1 MPACLIAAVPT
12 VVIALVVECR
22 AEGIVAVHI
31 IHRAVDPL
39 FRIFGKAAVQLRG
52 NDSAY
57 IAITSAIDNVFYGF
71 TQRAIKAA
79 H

>member
-1 MPACLIAAVPT
+1 M
-12 VVIALVVECR
+12 
-22 AEGIVAVHI
+22 
-31 IHRAVDPL
+31 DPL
-39 FRIFGKAAVQLRG
+39 FRIFGKAAVQLCG

-79 H
+79 HQKLVTAIGSRNSRSITVHLRFAA